1 MVPVR
6 TYITVWIVLL
16 ILTVSTAGIAF
27 IDLGSD
33 LNSIAALTIAVC
45 KAVLVVLYFMHL
57 RYSTRMTWVF
67 AGAGIFWLI
76 LLLGGTLNDVL
87 TRQPPLRNT
96 SPLTATAEQ
105 P

>member
-1 MVPVR
+1 MVSIR
-6 TYITVWIVLL
+6 TYVTVWIALL
-16 ILTVSTAGIAF
+16 ILTATTTGIAF
-27 IDLGSD
+27 LDLGGD

-45 KAVLVVLYFMHL
+45 KAVLVILYFMHL

-67 AGAGIFWLI
+67 AAAGIFWLT

-87 TRQPPLRNT
+87 TRQPPPTVTN
-96 SPLTATAEQ
+96 PLTAVAE